1 VDLYT
6 IMCRILFLETFRVN
20 VGVPDFSLKN
30 LFEKNCTFEKIQKCE
45 VFQNNLRDKN
55 EKRA

>member
-1 VDLYT
+1 
-6 IMCRILFLETFRVN
+6 MCRILFLETFRVN